1 MMYEYNAKI
10 IRIVDGDTVDAIL
23 TLEPQ
28 RLVEMGDKANVW
40 WDFGFYFFAPVADA
54 SRLPRT
60 VQRIRLT
67 GIDTPEVRG
76 SEKVEGLVSAAALK
90 KMIETEE
97 LVYRGGIKIQTEKK
111 GKYGRYLGTLFT
123 SGGVNLNEEMIRL
136 GYAKKYPS

>member
-1 MMYEYNAKI
+1 MYEYNAKI

-28 RLVEMGDKANVW
+28 RLIEMGGEGMIW
-40 WDFGFYFFAPVADA
+40 WDFGFHFFAPVADA

-60 VQRIRLT
+60 VQRIRLF

>member
-1 MMYEYNAKI
+1 MYEYDAKI

-28 RLVEMGDKANVW
+28 RLIQMGGDSMTW

-60 VQRIRLT
+60 IQRFRLL

-76 SEKVEGLVSAAALK
+76 AERLDGLVSSAALK
-90 KMIETEE
+90 TMIDAEE
-97 LVYRGGIKIQTEKK
+97 ARPGGGIKIASEKK
-111 GKYGRYLGTLFT
+111 GKYGRYLGTLIT
-123 SGGVNLNEEMIRL
+123 NGGVNLNEEMVRR
-136 GYAKKYPS
+136 GYAKEYPS

>member
-1 MMYEYNAKI
+1 MYEYNAKI